1 MPHMT
6 VDEFRTEL
14 KQRGFDGFAQGD
26 LDRYIDW
33 GYAHVSRLCRW
44 NWEED
49 SVTLQVNPG
58 VAHSDLLQDFPEFGS
73 LRALVSTTTGRQYQI
88 KAMSDEEYYARWA
101 TRTELDLASASSRGA
116 TDKYYVVRN
125 RIYYLPPP
133 DQAMTFVAHYWR
145 RVTGYIADG
154 TPLLPPFDIDEAIL
168 AAAEMICHRRMR
180 EYEHMNVADSTLQDI
195 LGDYISEDEM
205 RVDEED
211 DRVVPE
217 RWR

>member
-6 VDEFRTEL
+6 VDEFRAEL
-14 KQRGFDGFAQGD
+14 KQRGFDAFTLGD

-44 NWEED
+44 SWEED
-49 SVTLQVNPG
+49 AITLQIDPG
-58 VAHSDLLQDFPEFGS
+58 EIMVDVLTDFPEFGS
-73 LRALVSTTTGRQYQI
+73 LRALVSVTPGRQYQV
-88 KAMSDEEYYARWA
+88 KSMTDEEYFRKWA
-101 TRTELDLASASSRGA
+101 TRTDAELTGSTTRGA
-116 TDKYYVVRN
+116 TTDYYVVRN
-125 RIYYLPPP
+125 RIYFIPPP

-145 RVTGYIADG
+145 RVDG
-154 TPLLPPFDIDEAIL
+154 FILNSSTLLPPLDLDEAIL
-168 AAAEMICHRRMR
+168 AAAEMVCHRRMR
-180 EYEHMNVADSTLQDI
+180 EYEHMAIAESTLHDI

-217 RWR
+217 LWR